1 MVKSIHNSVKEL
13 YGLEYEIVLVDGGST
28 DGTIEWCQS
37 QPKIRLIQQGQLL
50 GAVKAFNE
58 GAYAATGKYVIMAND
73 DIEFVNNSIA
83 LAFIYMETHSD
94 CGGGCFFQNRNGRD
108 WHVDSMQAVLVEG
121 RKVSRVHVYYAQ
133 VGIFPK
139 WLGDLVG
146 WWCDEIEYGRCL
158 KGDDYKLIGGSEL
171 GLRTYGGDNELSAR
185 VIDLGFTIDPIEGAK
200 IADKEA
206 VDELRKINNINGGHD
221 PKAVKGHH
229 PDSWKYGQKWIR
241 RNTALGVHGHYPGPI
256 IKNKPQIRRPEGEE
270 WTMKE
275 RILYL
280 PIFEQGWQV
289 QKEQKRGLRNA
300 LAKKAIVR
308 EYDYFSAQNTIGN
321 SGMMAEL
328 ISICKQFRPTIILT
342 QLHNDDYI
350 SPEDIA
356 TLKSLTNAKMAN
368 WNGDYWPDQ
377 LLDDKGLKLARSF
390 DLMTTVNRD
399 VMEKHQAKG
408 INTRYWQIG
417 WEPDGRGHEPD
428 KQYDIVFLASGYSP
442 KRQELGKFLMSLDYN
457 VGIYGHGWSEGYS
470 QGENLYNFKEACKV
484 YRGAKIAIGDS
495 QWPDS
500 GFVSNRIFQI
510 LAAGNC
516 VLCHQWFRGID
527 LLGLEHNKNCII
539 WDNLFD
545 LEQKLKYRLNN
556 KYKQQ
561 LKEISKSGEQ
571 LALERHS
578 FDNRVDELWEMM
590 GINEPQEEEVWRW

>member
-28 DGTIEWCQS
+28 DGTIQWCQS

-58 GAYAATGKYVIMAND
+58 GAYAATGKYVVMAND
-73 DIEFVNNSIA
+73 DIEFVRNSIA
-83 LAFIYMETHSD
+83 LAYTHMEVNTPH
-94 CGGGCFFQNRNGRD
+94 CGIGCFYQNRNGRD
-108 WHVDSMQAVLVEG
+108 WHVESMPAVTLD
-121 RKVSRVHVYYAQ
+121 RKQVHVYYGQ
-133 VGIFPK
+133 VCIVQK

-146 WWCDEIEYGRCL
+146 WWCREENFVVHGFD
-158 KGDDYKLIGGSEL
+158 KGLH
-171 GLRTYGGDNELSAR
+171 TYGGDNELSAN
-185 VIDLGFTIDPIEGAK
+185 VIDLGYDISPILGAK
-200 IADKEA
+200 ILDKEA
-206 VDELRKINNINGGHD
+206 NDDLRLSNNIGGTNS
-221 PKAVKGHH
+221 PEAVKGHH
-229 PDSWKYGQKWIR
+229 PDSWKWGKRWLR
-241 RNTALGVHGHYPGPI
+241 RNERIGYRNLAGPI
-256 IKNKPQIRRPEGEE
+256 IRNKLQISKPEGTE
-270 WTMKE
+270 WPMKE

-289 QKEQKRGLRNA
+289 QKEQKRGLRDA

-321 SGMMAEL
+321 SRMMAEL

-399 VMEKHQAKG
+399 VMEKHQAKD

-417 WEPDGRGHEPD
+417 WEPDGRGHEPEAN
-428 KQYDIVFLASGYSP
+428 YDIVFLASGYSSS
-442 KRQELGKFLMSLDYN
+442 RQDLGKFLMDLPYN
-457 VGIYGHGWSEGYS
+457 IGIYGHGWPEGYS

-516 VLCHQWFRGID
+516 ALCHQWFRGIEE
-527 LLGLEHNKNCII
+527 LGLKDGENCFI
-539 WDNLFD
+539 WDD
-545 LEQKLKYRLNN
+545 IAGLERLLRFWLSPETD
-556 KYKQQ
+556 Y
-561 LKEISKSGEQ
+561 LLPEMAKSGEQ
-571 LALERHS
+571 LALEKHS

-590 GINEPQEEEVWRW
+590 GINEPEEEEVWRW